1 MGPWLSGHVLAEWH
15 TQHIGA
21 SFLPW
26 SSLERICGPLMKTLR
41 AEVKIPGFLVIDT
54 PGHEAFVNLRRRGG
68 SIADIAILVID
79 ILEGFEEITYES
91 LRILKERKVPFVVA
105 ANKVDKVVGW
115 RPREYAPF
123 VESFKQQSPKVQQRV
138 EELTYRIVEQFSYEG
153 FNAERYDRVRDFTKT
168 LAVVP
173 TSALTGE
180 GIPDLLLVLAGLAQ
194 RYLIGR
200 LKAASGPARGV
211 VLECRELPGLGQVAD
226 VIIYDGVLRRGDIV
240 VLGGLMGPVV
250 TKIRALLLP
259 KPLDEMRDP
268 EDRFKQV
275 EEVSAAAGVR
285 VVAPGLGEVVAG
297 SPIFSAV
304 EEGSIDELKKA
315 VAEEMAAIRFSTEAE
330 GVIVKAD
337 TLGSLE
343 AMVSKLRSLNVP
355 VRVADVGPI
364 SKRDVMEASIVK
376 STNRQLGVI
385 LAFNVKPLPEA
396 EEEIKSRGIP
406 VFSSN
411 VIYRVFEE
419 YQRWVE
425 ELREEEKRKEF
436 SILIRPGKIK
446 LLPGYVFRRSDPVIV
461 GVEVLAGRLRPGY
474 PLMREDGRRVGV
486 VMQIQDKGKPL
497 GEAVK
502 GLAVA
507 ISIRGDV
514 MVGRQIKE
522 GDVLYVDV
530 PDNHA
535 QLLTSKYRGEL
546 SHDEQEL
553 LEEIRKARAGRSK

>member
-1 MGPWLSGHVLAEWH
+1 
-15 TQHIGA
+15 
-21 SFLPW
+21 
-26 SSLERICGPLMKTLR
+26 MKAFK

-105 ANKVDKVVGW
+105 ANKVDKVAGW
-115 RPREYAPF
+115 KPREYAPF
-123 VESFKQQSPKVQQRV
+123 IESFRQQSPEVQRRV

-153 FNAERYDRVRDFTKT
+153 FNAERYDRVRDFTRT
-168 LAVVP
+168 LAIVP

-180 GIPDLLLVLAGLAQ
+180 GVPDLLLVLAGLAQ
-194 RYLIGR
+194 RYLLNR
-200 LKAASGPARGV
+200 LRAAPGPAKGV

-226 VIIYDGVLRRGDIV
+226 VIIYDGVLRRGDTI
-240 VLGGLMGPVV
+240 VLGGLAGPVV

-268 EDRFKQV
+268 EDKFKQV

-297 SPIFSAV
+297 SPIFSAA
-304 EEGSIDELKKA
+304 EEDKVDELKKA
-315 VAEEMAAIRFSTEAE
+315 VAEEMATMRFSTEAE
-330 GVIVKAD
+330 GVVVKAD

-343 AMVSKLRSLNVP
+343 AMVSKLRSMGVP
-355 VRVADVGPI
+355 VRMADVGPI

-396 EEEIKSRGIP
+396 EEEVKSRGIP
-406 VFSSN
+406 LFSSN
-411 VIYRVFEE
+411 VIYRVFED

-425 ELREEEKRKEF
+425 ELREEEKRREF
-436 SILIRPGKIK
+436 YTLIRPGKIR
-446 LLPGYVFRRSDPVIV
+446 LLPGYVFRRSDPAIV
-461 GVEVLAGRLRPGY
+461 GVEVLAGRIKPGY
-474 PLMREDGRRVGV
+474 PLMKEDGRRVGV
-486 VMQIQDKGKPL
+486 IMQIQDKGKPIE
-497 GEAVK
+497 EAVR

-507 ISIRGDV
+507 ISVRGDV

-530 PDNHA
+530 PEDHV
-535 QLLTSKYRGEL
+535 QLLASKYRGEL
-546 SHDEQEL
+546 SFDEHEL
-553 LEEIRKARAGRSK
+553 LEEIRRVKATSRPK

>member
-1 MGPWLSGHVLAEWH
+1 
-15 TQHIGA
+15 
-21 SFLPW
+21 
-26 SSLERICGPLMKTLR
+26 MKAFR

-91 LRILKERKVPFVVA
+91 LRILRERRVPFVVA
-105 ANKVDKVVGW
+105 ANKVDKVPGW

-123 VESFKQQSPKVQQRV
+123 VSSFKEQSPEVQRRV

-194 RYLIGR
+194 RYLINR
-200 LKAASGPARGV
+200 LRVAPGPAKGV
-211 VLECRELPGLGQVAD
+211 VLECRELPGLGSVVDA
-226 VIIYDGVLRRGDIV
+226 IIHDGVLRRNDVV
-240 VLGGLMGPVV
+240 VLGGLSGPVA
-250 TKIRALLLP
+250 TKVRALLLP

-275 EEVSAAAGVR
+275 DEVHAAAGVR
-285 VVAPGLGEVVAG
+285 VVAPGLSEVVAG
-297 SPIFSAV
+297 SPILTASSEEEV
-304 EEGSIDELKKA
+304 EELKKA
-315 VAEEMAAIRFSTEAE
+315 VAEEMASIRFSTQAE
-330 GVIVKAD
+330 GVVVKAD

-343 AMVSKLRSLNVP
+343 AMVSKLKSQGVP
-355 VRVADVGPI
+355 VRLADVGPI
-364 SKRDVMEASIVK
+364 CKRDVMEASVVK
-376 STNRQLGVI
+376 SANRQLGVI
-385 LAFNVKPLPEA
+385 LAFNVKPLPEV

-406 VFSSN
+406 LFASN
-411 VIYRVFEE
+411 VVYRVFED

-425 ELREEEKRKEF
+425 ELREEEKRREF
-436 SILIRPGKIK
+436 YALIRPGKVK
-446 LLPGYVFRRSDPVIV
+446 LLPGYVFRRSDPAIV
-461 GVEVLAGRLRPGY
+461 GVEVQAGRIKPGY
-474 PLMREDGRRVGV
+474 PLIREDGRRVGV
-486 VMQIQDKGKPL
+486 IMQIQDKGKPVE
-497 GEAVK
+497 EAAR

-530 PDNHA
+530 PEAHA
-535 QLLTSKYRGEL
+535 KLLATKYRSEL
-546 SHDEQEL
+546 SSDELEL
-553 LEEIRKARAGRSK
+553 LDELRALKAGRLSRG